1 MNENTVVSHVRLVW
15 EVTVNPSSKGFGP
28 QMSRKVSQ
36 SMDIKFIDA
45 KPINSEKIPDQPE
58 HKGNDADDYI
68 QWNNKYN
75 GTIQYALTP
84 L

>member
-1 MNENTVVSHVRLVW
+1 M
-15 EVTVNPSSKGFGP
+15 NPSSKGFGP
-28 QMSRKVSQ
+28 QMDRKVSH
-36 SMDIKFIDA
+36 SMDMKFIDA
-45 KPINSEKIPDQPE
+45 KPINSEKIPDQSE

-75 GTIQYALTP
+75 GTIQYALTH